1 MGHVTAQVVSSETV
15 SLSLV
20 SSIFKRFLSSDNGT
34 SAEVFACLKRSSA
47 AVDELIQVKALKS
60 KGGAEG
66 DQYTDHET
74 LEKKAP
80 RDGHSGSEGKKQLGL
95 EGDIVDA
102 KRGSK
107 SDKLGKVGWREHA
120 GHQQNVDGDKRPRSK
135 YLQSEVMG
143 LDDTMKG
150 YRHKKH
156 EKNLE
161 SLDGSHRPDALER
174 VSGKGQKEREDEVP
188 KKEHGE
194 KHKMRHK
201 VHHVVDHNMPTN
213 ELEKELRQKQV
224 KEPSKRDN
232 RYQQVQEVAQFE
244 DSTTDIVNG
253 ETEKKKKRK
262 KKIGEGEDGG
272 QENELHRDK
281 KKRRK

>member
-1 MGHVTAQVVSSETV
+1 MGHVTGQVVSSETV

-20 SSIFKRFLSSDNGT
+20 SSIFKRFLSADNGT

-47 AVDELIQVKALKS
+47 AVDELIQVKS

-66 DQYTDHET
+66 DQCTGHET
-74 LEKKAP
+74 LEKKAS
-80 RDGHSGSEGKKQLGL
+80 RDGHGGSESKKQLGL

-107 SDKLGKVGWREHA
+107 SDKLGKVVWREHA
-120 GHQQNVDGDKRPRSK
+120 GHQQSVDGDKRPRSK
-135 YLQSEVMG
+135 HSQSEVVG
-143 LDDTMKG
+143 LDDPMKG
-150 YRHKKH
+150 HRHKKR

-161 SLDGSHRPDALER
+161 SLDGSHQPDSLGR
-174 VSGKGQKEREDEVP
+174 DSGKEQKEREDEAP
-188 KKEHGE
+188 ENERGE

-201 VHHVVDHNMPTN
+201 VHHVMDHNMPTN
-213 ELEKELRQKQV
+213 ELEKELRQKHV

-232 RYQQVQEVAQFE
+232 RYQQVQEVAQFG
-244 DSTTDIVNG
+244 DPTAGIVNG

-262 KKIGEGEDGG
+262 KEIGEGEDGG